1 MQDESNQ
8 PSPPEASGHNA
19 RATVAN
25 GYRWRLI
32 IIGVVMVG
40 FSGWAVYDATIN
52 YPKKQELRET
62 FEREVSGAEPDQRLT
77 AWAKYAGENGLDK
90 TEPEALSEFDILTQ
104 WLLFGIS
111 FPIGAY
117 HLVQWFLWSRKFIEG
132 DDDGVRAHGDT
143 AFTWEQVTA
152 VDANKWDRKG
162 IAYIEYDAGKGNSLL
177 VLDDWK
183 YEREPADAVFA
194 LLQEYVDADKID
206 GLKKP
211 AAAEAADDD
220 VDATAGVGAV
230 RDGES

>member
-1 MQDESNQ
+1 M
-8 PSPPEASGHNA
+8 AHK
-19 RATVAN
+19 ATVAS

-40 FSGWAVYDATIN
+40 FSGWAVYDATVA
-52 YPKKQELRET
+52 YPAKQELRET
-62 FEREVSGAEPDQRLT
+62 FESVVSGTEPDERLT
-77 AWAKYAGENGLDK
+77 QWAKYAGEHGLDK

-117 HLVQWFLWSRKFIEG
+117 HLVQLFLWNKKFIEG
-132 DDDGVRAHGDT
+132 DDEGVRANGGIS
-143 AFTWEQVTA
+143 FTWDQVTA

-183 YEREPADAVFA
+183 MEREPADAIFA
-194 LLQEYVDADKID
+194 LLQEHVDADKVD
-206 GLKKP
+206 GLKPKP
-211 AAAEAADDD
+211 VATAAEET
-220 VDATAGVGAV
+220 ATVGASAD
-230 RDGES
+230 RAGESE